1 MCFLCGRTTGLR
13 KRPWKFWSFDPT
25 EPWQRVDHGRHVHD
39 PKINSEHSKTLIYLY
54 FLLEFLVDKLFSRRM
69 FSMSLNVP
77 ASLQLLIYYTYSLA
91 LLASETLPLDVYI
104 I

>member
-1 MCFLCGRTTGLR
+1 
-13 KRPWKFWSFDPT
+13 
-25 EPWQRVDHGRHVHD
+25 
-39 PKINSEHSKTLIYLY
+39 
-54 FLLEFLVDKLFSRRM
+54 M